1 MDASRNTV
9 REPNILNA
17 RGRSGDIEQSIRVR
31 FL

>member
-17 RGRSGDIEQSIRVR
+17 RGRSGFEQSIRVR